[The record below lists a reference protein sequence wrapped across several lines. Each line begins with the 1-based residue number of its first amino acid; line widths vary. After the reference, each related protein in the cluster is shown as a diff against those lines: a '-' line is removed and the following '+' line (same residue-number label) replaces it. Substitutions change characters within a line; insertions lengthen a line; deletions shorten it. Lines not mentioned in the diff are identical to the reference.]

1 MATKKSVKL
10 IIEPTR
16 DDLVEKIKS
25 FSKIK
30 IRIINSITSVNNNLF
45 SFLCGIITNIPIS
58 VLFSI
63 LTMKVSFVGLEII
76 KFVLFVAFLVSS
88 SMLALYAI
96 RFTVKHI
103 EINSDCDR
111 ISNKEIY
118 RNCLIE
124 KVILNMPELVS
135 YIYHIFAWGGISLLL
150 IISLFIINNCGY

>member
-1 MATKKSVKL
+1 MAAKKSIKL
-10 IIEPTR
+10 IMEPTR

-25 FSKIK
+25 FSKLK
-30 IRIINSITSVNNNLF
+30 ISIINSITSINNNLF

-63 LTMKVSFVGLEII
+63 LTMKVSFAGLEIV
-76 KFVLFVAFLVSS
+76 KFIVYVLFLVSS
-88 SMLALYAI
+88 SMLAVYSI
-96 RFTVKHI
+96 KFTVKHI

-124 KVILNMPELVS
+124 KVILNMSDLLS
-135 YIYHIFAWGGISLLL
+135 NIYHIFVWGGISLLL
-150 IISLFIINNCGY
+150 IISLFVINNCA